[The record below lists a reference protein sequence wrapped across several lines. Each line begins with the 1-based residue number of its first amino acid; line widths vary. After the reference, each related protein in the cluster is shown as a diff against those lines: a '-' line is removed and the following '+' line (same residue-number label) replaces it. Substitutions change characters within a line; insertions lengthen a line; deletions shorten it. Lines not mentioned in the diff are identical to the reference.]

1 MGLDM
6 IVQIKE
12 FAQKAAILIGACA
25 ACGATGFVVPLLF
38 DRDVGGALASAIF
51 GMAGLIVG
59 AIAGL
64 IAVRRNFD

>member
-1 MGLDM
+1 M

-12 FAQKAAILIGACA
+12 FAQKAAILIGICA

-38 DRDVGGALASAIF
+38 DRDVGGALAATIF
-51 GMAGLIVG
+51 GIAGLIVG

-64 IAVRRNFD
+64 IVIRRNFD